1 MCRKKFNWTMFVSSR
16 IQPKHVKVT
25 PKKHIV
31 CRFKTPILI
40 SYSQNLNEHWLKLIQ
55 FINNSQF
62 DTEKFVGVKGVD
74 TINLTKYKE
83 EGRVMHEDKS
93 VLILK
98 SEEGYNEAVYC
109 CYLPNMSIR
118 LMLSD
123 EEIDFEIDN
132 AAADEAVEC
141 LNKQL
146 EACWKILPKLLG
158 STIYRVFIRKFENV
172 SCSLA
177 LCGNN
182 EEHDET
188 LHCEPMKE
196 QIRKL
201 KACNFDS
208 SLLQK
213 RKNKM
218 PSLNM
223 KNLSVDDRIKEVKCC
238 SSKITKLNTFMQ
250 LIQ

>member
-1 MCRKKFNWTMFVSSR
+1 MCRKKINLTMFVSSR
-16 IQPKHVKVT
+16 IQPKHVMVT
-25 PKKHIV
+25 PKKHIF
-31 CRFKTPILI
+31 CRFKNPLLI
-40 SYSQNLNEHWLKLIQ
+40 SCSKILNEHWFKLIQ
-55 FINNSQF
+55 FINNSQL

-93 VLILK
+93 VFVLR

-109 CYLPNMSIR
+109 CYLPNLSIR

-146 EACWKILPKLLG
+146 EACWYVLPKLLG
-158 STIYRVFIRKFENV
+158 PTIFRVFIRKFENV

-213 RKNKM
+213 RKNKF
-218 PSLNM
+218 PPLNRN
-223 KNLSVDDRIKEVKCC
+223 NLLIDERYKKVKCC
-238 SSKITKLNTFMQ
+238 SP
-250 LIQ
+250 